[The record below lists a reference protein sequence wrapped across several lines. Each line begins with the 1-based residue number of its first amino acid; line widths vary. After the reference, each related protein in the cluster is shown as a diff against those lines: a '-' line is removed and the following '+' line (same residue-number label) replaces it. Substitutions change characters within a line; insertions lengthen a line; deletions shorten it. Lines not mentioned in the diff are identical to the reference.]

1 MIATVGKA
9 ISKLSK
15 TTPLNF
21 KNFSQQEWI
30 MNGVFNL
37 LNFQTVDLDDKE
49 ETDPEIIK
57 QKDQIVKDNDHKV
70 EIVKAG
76 IESLI
81 EIARLNY
88 KDMGHWLDKLFE
100 HTKQLMGYYVSREPV
115 HIGNFVIEIWNQIL
129 EEEIELAKNIAVQ
142 QYDIIRTY
150 NWKELAKLFF
160 EGLRYTGFEESDH
173 TIEDED
179 EQSISLSCS
188 IALQLLT
195 QVVKDEMVE
204 VAFSYAEQIFTQ

>member
-1 MIATVGKA
+1 M
-9 ISKLSK
+9 
-15 TTPLNF
+15 
-21 KNFSQQEWI
+21 
-30 MNGVFNL
+30 
-37 LNFQTVDLDDKE
+37 
-49 ETDPEIIK
+49 
-57 QKDQIVKDNDHKV
+57 
-70 EIVKAG
+70 
-76 IESLI
+76 
-81 EIARLNY
+81 
-88 KDMGHWLDKLFE
+88 
-100 HTKQLMGYYVSREPV
+100 
-115 HIGNFVIEIWNQIL
+115 
-129 EEEIELAKNIAVQ
+129 Q